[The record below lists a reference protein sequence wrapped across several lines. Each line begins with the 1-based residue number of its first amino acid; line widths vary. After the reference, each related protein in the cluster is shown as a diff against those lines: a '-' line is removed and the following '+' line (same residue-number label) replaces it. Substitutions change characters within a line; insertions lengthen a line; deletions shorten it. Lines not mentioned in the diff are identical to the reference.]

1 MEINDLRVDYDDF
14 VAVGDL
20 SLTMPR
26 GEVMGWLGPNEVG
39 KTTTF
44 WVMTMLM
51 DPTYCEMKFYGMD
64 ISLKPRMLRRIL
76 E

>member
-1 MEINDLRVDYDDF
+1 MEINDLCVDYDDF

-26 GEVMGWLGPNEVG
+26 GEVMGWVGPNGVG
-39 KTTTF
+39 KTSTF
-44 WVMTMLM
+44 RVMTMLM
-51 DPTYCEMKFYGMD
+51 DPTYCEDEALWNGHLVEAPD
-64 ISLKPRMLRRIL
+64 ASSIL

>member
-26 GEVMGWLGPNEVG
+26 GEVMGWVGPNGVG
-39 KTTTF
+39 KTSTF
-44 WVMTMLM
+44 RVMAMLM
-51 DPTYCEMKFYGMD
+51 DPTYCEMKLYRMD
-64 ISLKPRMLRRIL
+64 ISLKPRMLRRS
-76 E
+76 